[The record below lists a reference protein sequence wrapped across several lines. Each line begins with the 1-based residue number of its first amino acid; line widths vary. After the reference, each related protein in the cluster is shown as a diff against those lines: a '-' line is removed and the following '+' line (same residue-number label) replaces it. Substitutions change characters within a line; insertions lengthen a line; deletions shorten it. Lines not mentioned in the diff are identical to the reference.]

1 VARVGEPAQ
10 GPAPDEPASG
20 EPASGEPVVRL
31 ERWDGDWP
39 ADDPFAGL
47 KADVAGYGHLEAMS
61 TLRGLSEASGIPVGA
76 LVRYVLARWASGG
89 NEAVLEMGVSGV
101 DHLVRIVADAES
113 TGTDQARLEAYT
125 AVKAVVSWLRAG
137 LDEDTPDPGDT
148 DLVSGADDEGR

>member
-1 VARVGEPAQ
+1 M
-10 GPAPDEPASG
+10 
-20 EPASGEPVVRL
+20 RL

-47 KADVAGYGHLEAMS
+47 KADVAGYSHLEVLS

-76 LVRYVLARWASGG
+76 LARYVLARWASGG
-89 NEAVLEMGVSGV
+89 NEAVLELGVSGV

-125 AVKAVVSWLRAG
+125 AVEAVVSWLRAG
-137 LDEDTPDPGDT
+137 LDEHTPDPEAT
-148 DLVSGADDEGR
+148 DPVSGADAEGR